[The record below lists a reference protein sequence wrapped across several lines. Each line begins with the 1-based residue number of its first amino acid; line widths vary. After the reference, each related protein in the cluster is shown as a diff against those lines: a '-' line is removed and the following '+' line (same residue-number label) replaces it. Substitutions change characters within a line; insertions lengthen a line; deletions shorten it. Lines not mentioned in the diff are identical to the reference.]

1 MNALLI
7 NPEVP
12 DTFWSLKNA
21 LSFVSKK
28 AMLPPLGLLTVASML
43 PGEWD
48 KKLVDMNVSR
58 LTDEHLDW
66 ADLVFVTGMAVQ
78 KRSADDVIERCHR
91 FGKKVVAGG
100 PLFTALPEAYPTVD
114 HLVLKEAELTLPAF
128 LRDLQN
134 KEPGRFYNTHQ
145 RPPLDHTPVPM
156 WSLIDMSKYA
166 LMCVQY
172 SRGCPFDCE
181 FCDVTTLFG
190 HAIRTKSKE
199 QILNELD
206 CLYEHGWRGDVFF
219 VDDNFIG
226 KKHTLKK
233 DLLPALIDW
242 AEQKKRP
249 FCFNTQAS
257 IDLADDEELMGLM
270 VRAGFDCVFV
280 GIETPSEEC
289 LAECNKV
296 QNRGR
301 DMPECIRK
309 IQRAGMQ
316 VQAGFIL
323 GFDHDQPW
331 VFDRLIQFIQST
343 GIVTAMVGLLNAPRG
358 TKLYHRMLRENRLS
372 NIPTGDNTDCS
383 MNIIPKMDRDK
394 LLQGYCKVVR
404 TIYSQK
410 YHSQRIKTF
419 LKNFGLKKEATRRFR
434 GWDFEAFF
442 KSIWRIGIR
451 EKERIYF
458 WRLLLWSLRNPYYFR
473 MAVTFSIYGYHFR
486 KTFEQLQPYARR
498 LPAADPEPAGAVSA
512 DV

>member
-1 MNALLI
+1 MI

-43 PGEWD
+43 PEEWE
-48 KKLVDMNVSR
+48 KKLVDMNVSQ
-58 LTDEHLDW
+58 LTDDHLQW

-78 KRSADDVIERCHR
+78 KRSADEVIDRCHR
-91 FGKKVVAGG
+91 MGKKVVAGG

-114 HLVLKEAELTLPAF
+114 HLVLKEAEITLPAF
-128 LRDLQN
+128 LQDLQDGRPN
-134 KEPGRFYNTHQ
+134 RFYNAHQ
-145 RPPLDHTPVPM
+145 RPSLEQTPVPM
-156 WSLIDMSKYA
+156 WSLIDMKKYA

-190 HAIRTKSKE
+190 HAIRTKTKE
-199 QILNELD
+199 QILGELD
-206 CLYEHGWRGDVFF
+206 SLYQHGWRGDVFF

-233 DLLPALIDW
+233 ELLPALIDW
-242 AEQKKRP
+242 AEQNKRP
-249 FCFNTQAS
+249 FSFNTQAS
-257 IDLADDEELMGLM
+257 IDLADDEELMDLM

-280 GIETPSEEC
+280 GIETPNEEC
-289 LAECNKV
+289 LVECNKV

-301 DMPECIRK
+301 DMPDCIRR

-323 GFDHDQPW
+323 GFDHDQPG
-331 VFDRLIQFIQST
+331 VFDKLIQFIQST

-358 TKLYHRMLRENRLS
+358 TQLYRRMLRENRLS
-372 NIPTGDNTDCS
+372 DIPTGDNTDCS

-394 LLQGYCKVVR
+394 LLQGYRRVVS

-419 LKNFGLKKEATRRFR
+419 LQNFELKKQATRRFR
-434 GWDFEAFF
+434 GWDFQAFF
-442 KSIWRIGIR
+442 KALWRIGIR
-451 EKERIYF
+451 EKERIHF
-458 WRLLLWSLRNPYYFR
+458 WKLLFWSLRNPYYFR

-486 KTFEQLQPYARR
+486 KTFEQLQANTERAI
-498 LPAADPEPAGAVSA
+498 LHAEPKPAVSTIT